1 MKVTFRDDPSAGN
14 CYLIRFTRGYPE
26 YDYVGDDWEKTEVYK
41 GAYKW
46 YSQYVDFASEPIFAN
61 KITILDKVMGND
73 WLSGGQGRPFS
84 DELFNGKEYT
94 MKLDNGYSYSS
105 ESSEPIMPDSMRV
118 YLYAIS
124 ESYYKYMLALASLQ
138 DESLN
143 NDLADIG
150 LAEPVRVFNNI
161 EGGVGILGTAC
172 VDSLTVAIPNK
183 VLPDN
188 D

>member
-1 MKVTFRDDPSAGN
+1 
-14 CYLIRFTRGYPE
+14 
-26 YDYVGDDWEKTEVYK
+26 
-41 GAYKW
+41 
-46 YSQYVDFASEPIFAN
+46 
-61 KITILDKVMGND
+61 MGND

-150 LAEPVRVFNNI
+150 LAELVRVFNNI